1 MSQELKVEFPQDL
14 QDDLT
19 SLTLAFHNLT
29 KYENLSTIVSR
40 IHLATNEMMAKLP
53 LNLLYLLSTVAQQMN
68 SQTALQVI
76 NKEIQMNLEMK
87 ILRQQAESLKQS
99 IMQEQ
104 GWTEKDWDK
113 LNDWQKLID

>member
-19 SLTLAFHNLT
+19 SLIQAFGNL
-29 KYENLSTIVSR
+29 KDLDKHKSIVSR
-40 IHLATNEMMAKLP
+40 IHLATNEMMSEIPIWLLCYLMQLAMQMKLP
-53 LNLLYLLSTVAQQMN
+53 QAIKK
-68 SQTALQVI
+68 I
-76 NKEIQMNLEMK
+76 NKEITLNLE
-87 ILRQQAESLKQS
+87 AEKHLQKAIYLKQS